1 MENLA
6 GNKILRNLALLAISL
21 QLSVPGA
28 YAQQDAKMGYDSSY
42 HNYLYDSRTA
52 YFRQLPIVK
61 KPTVFFGDSITHWG
75 DWAEFTGFS
84 KVLNR
89 GISGDNSFGLLGR
102 LDEVTR
108 HRPDKLFVLI
118 GTNDLNLNSNAAIQ
132 HVVNNYRR
140 LVYNVRRSS
149 PSTTIYIQS
158 VFPINDQLINTKYYK
173 GTNAQVREMNLRLKS
188 LAQEL
193 SIRYVDVYSS
203 LLDKS
208 SQLDARFTYDG
219 LHLSGEGYL
228 AWVNYLRKERL
239 L

>member
-1 MENLA
+1 MENLK
-6 GNKILRNLALLAISL
+6 GNNILRNLALAASSMLF
-21 QLSVPGA
+21 VPA
-28 YAQQDAKMGYDSSY
+28 ANAQQVEKKVYDSSY

-52 YFRQLPIVK
+52 YFRQLPVVK
-61 KPTVFFGDSITHWG
+61 KPIVFFGDSITHWG

-89 GISGDNSFGLLGR
+89 GISGDNSFGLLAR
-102 LDEVTR
+102 LDEVAR
-108 HRPDKLFVLI
+108 HQPAKLFVLI

-132 HVVNNYRR
+132 QVVMNYRR
-140 LVYNVRRSS
+140 LVQEVRRLS
-149 PSTTIYIQS
+149 PATKIFIQS

-173 GTNAQVREMNLRLKS
+173 GTNTQVREMNKQLES
-188 LAQEL
+188 LAREL

-203 LLDKS
+203 LLDQS
-208 SQLDARFTYDG
+208 NQLAPRFTYDG

-228 AWVNYLRKERL
+228 AWVNHLKKERL